1 MIATNIVPKQ
11 KLEGKKPP
19 PAVPDELEFPS
30 SHAKAIAP
38 FFPNE
43 DATLVKSLVR

>member
-1 MIATNIVPKQ
+1 MIATNMGSKQ

-19 PAVPDELEFPS
+19 PVPDELEFQS